1 MTNIDMKNKV
11 RIKLGDLFKLL
22 TILITILCN
31 SEGKS
36 PQIH

>member
-11 RIKLGDLFKLL
+11 RIKLGNLFKFL
-22 TILITILCN
+22 TIIPILCN